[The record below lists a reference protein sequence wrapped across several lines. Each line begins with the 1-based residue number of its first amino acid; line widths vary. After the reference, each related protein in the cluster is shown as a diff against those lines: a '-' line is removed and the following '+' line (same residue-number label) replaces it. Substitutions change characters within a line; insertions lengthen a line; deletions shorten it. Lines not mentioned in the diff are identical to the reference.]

1 MSVSMLANRAERFDA
16 GSNEDYHAGEGLSN
30 SQLSDFA
37 DSPARYHAIYI
48 AKTLPKS
55 ESTADQK
62 IGTLLHELVLEGE
75 FKSAVAIPRDV
86 LNKDGHRKGLAW
98 TQWAADHDGQVF
110 LTDSQRSDLLEMA
123 NAIEAHPAAREL
135 LMQDG
140 ESEVALRMKC
150 PITGLLLRCKLDRWS
165 PGRFIA
171 DLKTTRDP
179 SPRGFASSVDTFG
192 YHRQQAFYGRIA
204 GSYCDANP
212 PFFFVAI
219 GKTKPY
225 RVEVYRLKN
234 EFAADGEAEYEKLLR
249 QLAKCHETG
258 NWNYPHFGSVLE
270 LPKPNYM
277 NYQSDW
283 EASA

>member
-1 MSVSMLANRAERFDA
+1 MSVSMLPHKAERFDA
-16 GSNEDYHAGEGLSN
+16 GTNDEYHAGEGLSN

-37 DSPARYHAIYI
+37 DSPAKYHAIHV
-48 AKTLPKS
+48 AKTLPKP

-86 LNKDGHRKGLAW
+86 LNKDGHRKGSAW
-98 TQWAADHDGQVF
+98 TQWAADHEGQVF
-110 LTDSQRSDLLEMA
+110 LTDSERSDLLEMA
-123 NAIEAHPAAREL
+123 DAIEAHPAAREL
-135 LMQDG
+135 LMQEG
-140 ESEVALRMKC
+140 ESEVPLRMQC
-150 PITGLLLRCKLDRWS
+150 PITGLLLRCKLDRLS

-171 DLKTTRDP
+171 DLKTTKDP
-179 SPRGFASSVDTFG
+179 SPRGFASSVATFG

-204 GSYCDANP
+204 ASYSGANL

-225 RVEVYRLKN
+225 RVEVYRLQDD
-234 EFAADGEAEYEKLLR
+234 FAASGEAECETLLR

-258 NWNYPHFGSVLE
+258 NWQYPHFGSVLE
-270 LPKPNYM
+270 LPKPRYM
-277 NYQSDW
+277 NYQSEW
-283 EASA
+283 EASE